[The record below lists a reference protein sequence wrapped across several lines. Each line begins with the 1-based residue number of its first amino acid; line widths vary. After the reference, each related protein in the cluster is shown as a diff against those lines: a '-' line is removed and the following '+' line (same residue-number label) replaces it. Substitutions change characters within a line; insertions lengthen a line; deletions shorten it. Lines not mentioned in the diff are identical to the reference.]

1 MMMAHSFRR
10 LRQEDYLNA
19 GAHDQAGQHWE
30 IPFQSTHMQAMEAHT
45 YTPSYFGS
53 RNERTMV

>member
-45 YTPSYFGS
+45 YTP
-53 RNERTMV
+53 RNEKTVVQGQLG